1 MELLAIRQ
9 AVAASSILAT
19 MPQVI
24 ESVGRAE
31 FSTSLFDIARR
42 FTGTEIVTAF
52 VSAPDGSVHTVL
64 AENRREPGR
73 AALDVARRYVSRH
86 WGADPASLIA
96 LDDGDDRG
104 CWGVRMRA
112 NDIASPAYR
121 SECYHAVGL
130 SERFSLIQRRPAGTM
145 RLSIYRGRRES
156 FGDDEISHLVES
168 APLLMAALWRHY
180 EAIRPADGRS
190 VAADFRARL
199 EKAAPG
205 LSKRER
211 DVCALVAAGL
221 TSEGI
226 ALELGVGINSVLTY
240 RKRAYA
246 RLGISSQNELMR
258 ILM

>member
-1 MELLAIRQ
+1 MQLLAIQQ
-9 AVAASSILAT
+9 AMAASSILAT

-24 ESVGRAE
+24 ESVGRPG
-31 FSTSLFDIARR
+31 FSAGLFDIARR

-52 VSAPDGSVHTVL
+52 VTAPDGIVHTLL
-64 AENRREPGR
+64 AENRQEPGK

-86 WGADPASLIA
+86 WRADPANTIA
-96 LDDGDDRG
+96 LDESSSRD

-112 NDIASPAYR
+112 NDIANPSYR
-121 SECYHAVGL
+121 SECYFSVGL
-130 SERFSLIQRRPAGTM
+130 SERFSLIQRRTGGTM
-145 RLSIYRGRRES
+145 RLSIYRGRKES
-156 FGDDEISHLVES
+156 FSDQEIAHLVES

-180 EAIRPADGRS
+180 EAERPAEHR
-190 VAADFRARL
+190 ALPAFQARL
-199 EKAAPG
+199 AAVAPG

-211 DVCALVAAGL
+211 DVCALIASGL

-226 ALELGVGINSVLTY
+226 ALELGVGINTVLTY

>member
-1 MELLAIRQ
+1 MQLLAIQQ
-9 AVAASSILAT
+9 AVAARSILAT
-19 MPQVI
+19 MPRVI
-24 ESVGRAE
+24 ESVGRSD
-31 FSTSLFDIARR
+31 FSSGLFDIARR

-52 VSAPDGSVHTVL
+52 VAAPDGEVHTLL
-64 AENRREPGR
+64 AENHYNSGQP
-73 AALDVARRYVSRH
+73 ALEIARRYVARH
-86 WGADPASLIA
+86 WRADPANAIA
-96 LDDGDDRG
+96 LDEGDGAD
-104 CWGVRMRA
+104 CWGVRMKA
-112 NDIASPAYR
+112 GDIESSAYR
-121 SECYHAVGL
+121 SECYLSVGL
-130 SERFSLIQRRPAGTM
+130 SERFSLLQRRETGTM
-145 RLSIYRGRRES
+145 RLSIYRRRKES
-156 FGDDEISHLVES
+156 FSEVEIANLVES

-180 EAIRPADGRS
+180 EVTKPAGGRD
-190 VAADFRARL
+190 AARDFHARL

-226 ALELGVGINSVLTY
+226 ALKLDVGINTVLTY

>member
-1 MELLAIRQ
+1 MQLLAIQ
-9 AVAASSILAT
+9 QTVAAGSILAT

-24 ESVGRAE
+24 ESVGRPD
-31 FSTSLFDIARR
+31 FSTGLFDIARR

-52 VSAPDGSVHTVL
+52 MTAPDGEVHTLL
-64 AENRREPGR
+64 AENRQEPGK

-86 WGADPASLIA
+86 WRADPANAIA
-96 LDDGDDRG
+96 LDEGRDRD
-104 CWGVRMRA
+104 CWGLRMRA
-112 NDIASPAYR
+112 GDIANPTYR
-121 SECYHAVGL
+121 SECYVAVGL
-130 SERFSLIQRRPAGTM
+130 SERFSLIQRRVAGTM
-145 RLSIYRGRRES
+145 RLSIYRRRKES
-156 FGDDEISHLVES
+156 FSDEEILHLVES

-180 EAIRPADGRS
+180 EAVKPSDGHR
-190 VAADFRARL
+190 AAAVLQARL
-199 EKAAPG
+199 EAVAPG

-211 DVCALVAAGL
+211 DVCALIATGL

-226 ALELGVGINSVLTY
+226 ALELGVGLNTVLTY

>member
-1 MELLAIRQ
+1 MQLVAIQQ
-9 AVAASSILAT
+9 AVAARSILAT
-19 MPQVI
+19 MPRVI
-24 ESVGRAE
+24 ESVGRSD
-31 FSTSLFDIARR
+31 FSSGLFDIARR

-52 VSAPDGSVHTVL
+52 VAAPDGEVHTLL
-64 AENRREPGR
+64 AENHYNSGQP
-73 AALDVARRYVSRH
+73 ALEIARRYVSRH
-86 WGADPASLIA
+86 WRADPANAIA
-96 LDDGDDRG
+96 LDESDAAD
-104 CWGVRMRA
+104 CWGVRMKA
-112 NDIASPAYR
+112 ADIESSAYR
-121 SECYHAVGL
+121 SECYLSVGL
-130 SERFSLIQRRPAGTM
+130 SERFSLLQRREAGTM
-145 RLSIYRGRRES
+145 RLSIYRRRKES
-156 FGDDEISHLVES
+156 FSEAEIANLVES

-180 EAIRPADGRS
+180 EVTKPAGGRS
-190 VAADFRARL
+190 AAKDFHARL

-226 ALELGVGINSVLTY
+226 ALELGVGINTVLTY

>member
-1 MELLAIRQ
+1 MQLVAIQQALAAR
-9 AVAASSILAT
+9 SILAT
-19 MPQVI
+19 MPRVI
-24 ESVGRAE
+24 ESVGRSD
-31 FSTSLFDIARR
+31 FSRGLFDIARR

-52 VSAPDGSVHTVL
+52 VAAPDGEVHTLL
-64 AENRREPGR
+64 AENHYNSGQP
-73 AALDVARRYVSRH
+73 ALDIARRYVARH
-86 WGADPASLIA
+86 WRSDPANAIA
-96 LDDGDDRG
+96 LDHGDEAD
-104 CWGVRMRA
+104 CWGVRMKA
-112 NDIASPAYR
+112 GDIESSAYR
-121 SECYHAVGL
+121 SECYLSVGL
-130 SERFSLIQRRPAGTM
+130 SERFSLLQRREAGTL
-145 RLSIYRGRRES
+145 RLSIYRRRKES
-156 FGDDEISHLVES
+156 FSEAEIDNLVES

-180 EAIRPADGRS
+180 EVTKPTGGRG
-190 VAADFRARL
+190 AARDFHARL

-226 ALELGVGINSVLTY
+226 ALELGVGINTVLTY

>member
-1 MELLAIRQ
+1 MQLVAIQQ
-9 AVAASSILAT
+9 AVAARSILAT
-19 MPQVI
+19 MPRVI
-24 ESVGRAE
+24 ESVGRPD
-31 FSTSLFDIARR
+31 FSRCLFDIARR

-52 VSAPDGSVHTVL
+52 VAAPDGEVRALL
-64 AENRREPGR
+64 AENHYNSGQP
-73 AALDVARRYVSRH
+73 ALEIARRYVSRH
-86 WGADPASLIA
+86 WRADPANAIA
-96 LDDGDDRG
+96 LDESDAAD
-104 CWGVRMRA
+104 CWGVRMKA
-112 NDIASPAYR
+112 GDIESSAYR
-121 SECYHAVGL
+121 SECYLSVGL
-130 SERFSLIQRRPAGTM
+130 SERFSLLQRRDAGTM
-145 RLSIYRGRRES
+145 RFSIYRRRKES
-156 FGDDEISHLVES
+156 FSEAEIYNLVES

-180 EAIRPADGRS
+180 EVTKPAGSRG
-190 VAADFRARL
+190 AAKDFHARL

-226 ALELGVGINSVLTY
+226 ALELGVGINTVLTY

>member
-1 MELLAIRQ
+1 MQLVAIQQALAAR
-9 AVAASSILAT
+9 SILAT
-19 MPQVI
+19 MPRVI
-24 ESVGRAE
+24 ESVGRSD
-31 FSTSLFDIARR
+31 FSSGLFDIARR

-52 VSAPDGSVHTVL
+52 VAAPDGEVHTLL
-64 AENRREPGR
+64 AENHYNSGQP
-73 AALDVARRYVSRH
+73 ALDIARRYVARH
-86 WGADPASLIA
+86 WRADPANAIP
-96 LDDGDDRG
+96 LDDGDEAD
-104 CWGVRMRA
+104 CWGVRMKA
-112 NDIASPAYR
+112 GDIESSAYR
-121 SECYHAVGL
+121 SECYLSVGL
-130 SERFSLIQRRPAGTM
+130 SERFSLLQRREAGTL
-145 RLSIYRGRRES
+145 RLSIYRRRKES
-156 FGDDEISHLVES
+156 FSEAEIANLVES

-180 EAIRPADGRS
+180 EVTKPAGGRG
-190 VAADFRARL
+190 AAKDFHARL

-226 ALELGVGINSVLTY
+226 ALELGVGINTVLTY

>member
-1 MELLAIRQ
+1 MQLVAIQQ
-9 AVAASSILAT
+9 AVAARSILAT
-19 MPQVI
+19 MPRVI
-24 ESVGRAE
+24 ESVGRSD
-31 FSTSLFDIARR
+31 FSSGLFDIARR

-52 VSAPDGSVHTVL
+52 VAAPDGEVHTLL
-64 AENRREPGR
+64 AENHYNSGQP
-73 AALDVARRYVSRH
+73 ALEIARRYVSRH
-86 WGADPASLIA
+86 WRADPANAIA
-96 LDDGDDRG
+96 LDESDAAD
-104 CWGVRMRA
+104 CWGVRMKA
-112 NDIASPAYR
+112 GDIESSAYR
-121 SECYHAVGL
+121 SECYLSVGL
-130 SERFSLIQRRPAGTM
+130 SERFSLLQRREAGTM
-145 RLSIYRGRRES
+145 RLSIYRRRKES
-156 FGDDEISHLVES
+156 FSEAEIANLVES

-180 EAIRPADGRS
+180 EVTKPAGGRS
-190 VAADFRARL
+190 AAKDFHARL

-226 ALELGVGINSVLTY
+226 ALELGVGINTVLTY

>member
-1 MELLAIRQ
+1 MQLVAIQQ
-9 AVAASSILAT
+9 AVAARSILAT
-19 MPQVI
+19 MPRVI
-24 ESVGRAE
+24 ESVGRSD
-31 FSTSLFDIARR
+31 FSSGLFDIARR

-52 VSAPDGSVHTVL
+52 VAAPDGEVHTLL
-64 AENRREPGR
+64 AENHYNSGQP
-73 AALDVARRYVSRH
+73 ALEIARRYVARH
-86 WGADPASLIA
+86 WRADPANAIA
-96 LDDGDDRG
+96 LDDGDAAD
-104 CWGVRMRA
+104 CWGVRMKA
-112 NDIASPAYR
+112 GDIESSAYR
-121 SECYHAVGL
+121 SECYLSVGL
-130 SERFSLIQRRPAGTM
+130 SERFSLLQRREAGTL
-145 RLSIYRGRRES
+145 RLSIYRRRKES
-156 FGDDEISHLVES
+156 FSEAEIDNLVES

-180 EAIRPADGRS
+180 EVTKPAGGRG
-190 VAADFRARL
+190 AAQDFHARL

-226 ALELGVGINSVLTY
+226 ALELGVGINTVLTY

>member
-1 MELLAIRQ
+1 MQLVAIQQALAAR
-9 AVAASSILAT
+9 SILAT
-19 MPQVI
+19 MPRVI
-24 ESVGRAE
+24 ESVGRSD
-31 FSTSLFDIARR
+31 FSSGLFDIARR

-52 VSAPDGSVHTVL
+52 VAAPDGEVHTLL
-64 AENRREPGR
+64 AENHYNSGQP
-73 AALDVARRYVSRH
+73 ALEIARRYVARH
-86 WGADPASLIA
+86 WRADPANAIA
-96 LDDGDDRG
+96 LDDGDAAD
-104 CWGVRMRA
+104 CWGVRMKA
-112 NDIASPAYR
+112 GDIESSAYR
-121 SECYHAVGL
+121 SECYLSVGL
-130 SERFSLIQRRPAGTM
+130 SERFSLLQRREAGTL
-145 RLSIYRGRRES
+145 RLSIYRRRKES
-156 FGDDEISHLVES
+156 FSEAEIDNLVES

-180 EAIRPADGRS
+180 EVTKPTGGRG
-190 VAADFRARL
+190 AAQDFHARL

-226 ALELGVGINSVLTY
+226 ALELGVGINTVLTY